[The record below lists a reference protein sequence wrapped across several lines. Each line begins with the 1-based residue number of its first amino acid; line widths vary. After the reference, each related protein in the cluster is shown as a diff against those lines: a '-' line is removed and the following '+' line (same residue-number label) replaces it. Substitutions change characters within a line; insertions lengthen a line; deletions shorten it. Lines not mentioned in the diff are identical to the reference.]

1 MTSILLC
8 YEELATGY
16 TGVFRLP
23 RVPQQIHLL
32 PELFA
37 FHPKITCK

>member
-16 TGVFRLP
+16 TGVSRLP